1 MYTLAQY
8 NKAHAAA
15 CERIGLPVSKALGTT
30 SHGHRH
36 AYSKRLKRAGLD
48 EKIIQ
53 RCRHDI
59 SIESQ
64 GVYTQPYTHEMVED
78 LKAAAQRLHDKYRIT
93 QSEINE

>member
-8 NKAHAAA
+8 NKAHGVA
-15 CERIGLPVSKALGTT
+15 CERIGLTVSKALGNT

-36 AYSKRLKRAGLD
+36 AYTKRLKRAGLD

-64 GVYTQPYTHEMVED
+64 EVYTQPYTHEMAEE
-78 LKAAAQRLHDKYRIT
+78 LKAAAQRLHDKYRNT
-93 QSEINE
+93 QPEVSE